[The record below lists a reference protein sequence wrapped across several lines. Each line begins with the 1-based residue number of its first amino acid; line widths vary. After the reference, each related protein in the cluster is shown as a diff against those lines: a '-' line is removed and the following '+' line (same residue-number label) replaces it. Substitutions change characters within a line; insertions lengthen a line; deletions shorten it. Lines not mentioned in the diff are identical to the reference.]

1 MRTRDVFATDGVLA
15 QYLPGYEPRPGQLE
29 MAQAI
34 EELLTRTAGIEECFG
49 SESLTIEAE
58 TGLGKTLAYLV
69 PAVLSP
75 GRIVIST
82 NTRNLQD
89 QILHREIPFL
99 RQYIA
104 PDLKAV
110 CVKGRQ
116 NYLCLYRWHQQVAAG
131 QQELFSGSDRERIS
145 AWIETTR
152 FGDRAELDWLAGGA
166 PLWQKICCLSH
177 FCPGSD
183 CPEHQRCFLNRL
195 RREAAASKLLVVNH
209 HLLFSDL
216 AIRRN
221 GYGEVLPRYQAV
233 IFDEA
238 HHVEKV
244 ATQFFGR
251 SISRYQIR
259 DLAADCER
267 DAIASLGRKQ
277 RNSLLPLVQAISG
290 RMEQLAALFPAQKGR
305 FPLRDLLQARPE
317 ITRHCDML
325 GTALDNLAGTLHDLK
340 DGEPWGQ
347 YGERARE
354 LRQELDF
361 ISGCVDMDLPDE
373 EHLHIHWFERT
384 EKNLILSA
392 TPVDVAVELQETLFT
407 ATPACVF
414 TSATLTTGGDF
425 SYFFSRVG
433 LDGECPALTFPS
445 PFNYRERTLLYLPDD
460 GFPEPSHPA
469 YEEQAHQQMEA
480 LIQAAG
486 GRALL
491 LFTSFAAMQSAH
503 AYLDERLDF
512 PLFRQGEMPRHELLE
527 RFSRQTDS
535 VLLGVASFWEGV
547 DIPGESLSLVI
558 IDKLPFEVPTDPVI
572 MARINRLKQEGKN
585 GFFSFQVPR
594 AILGL
599 RQGVG
604 RLMRRSSDRGV
615 IAILD
620 IRLLSKGYGKR
631 FMRSL
636 PPSPLV
642 RDIRAVQTF
651 FSQECND
658 N

>member
-1 MRTRDVFATDGVLA
+1 MQAKDVFAEDGLLA
-15 QYLPGYEPRPGQLE
+15 RYLPGYELRPGQLE
-29 MAQAI
+29 MAEAI
-34 EELLTRTAGIEECFG
+34 EGLLSRATMAEEFAGTEA
-49 SESLTIEAE
+49 LAIEAE

-69 PAVLSP
+69 PAALSP

-89 QILHREIPFL
+89 QILDREIPFL
-99 RQYIA
+99 RKYIL

-116 NYLCLYRWHQQVAAG
+116 NYLCLYRWHQQAAAG
-131 QQELFSGSDRERIS
+131 QQELFSGSDRERITT
-145 AWIETTR
+145 WLETTR
-152 FGDRAELDWLAGGA
+152 FGDRSELDWLPGGS

-183 CPEHQRCFLNRL
+183 CPEHERCFLNRL

-244 ATQFFGR
+244 ASQFFGR
-251 SISRYQIR
+251 SVSRYQIR

-267 DAIASLGRKQ
+267 EALASLERKKRKGILSQ
-277 RNSLLPLVQAISG
+277 VQTLLG
-290 RMEQLAALFPAQKGR
+290 RMEQLAALFPDRKGR
-305 FPLRDLLQARPE
+305 FPLREVLAARPE
-317 ITRHCDML
+317 VEKQCDML
-325 GTALDNLAGTLHDLK
+325 GAALDRLAGTLQGLDPE
-340 DGEPWGQ
+340 EPWNQ
-347 YGERARE
+347 YCDRA
-354 LRQELDF
+354 LALQQELAF
-361 ISGCVDMDLPDE
+361 ICNCVEVELPE
-373 EHLHIHWFERT
+373 EDHLHIHWYERT

-392 TPVDVAVELQETLFT
+392 TPIDVATELQETLFT
-407 ATPACVF
+407 STAGCVF
-414 TSATLTTGGDF
+414 TSATLTTAGDF
-425 SYFFSRVG
+425 SYFFSRIG
-433 LDGECPALTFPS
+433 LDEETEALSFSS
-445 PFNYRERTLLYLPDD
+445 PFNYRERTLLYLPED
-460 GFPEPSHPA
+460 GFPEPASPG
-469 YEEQAHQQMEA
+469 YENQAHDQMAA
-480 LIQAAG
+480 LLKASN
-486 GRALL
+486 GRSLL
-491 LFTSFAAMQSAH
+491 LFTSFAAMESA
-503 AYLDERLDF
+503 YDFLRQRTDF

-527 RFSRQTDS
+527 RFSRQIDS

-558 IDKLPFEVPTDPVI
+558 IDKLPFEVPSDPVI
-572 MARINRLKQEGKN
+572 MARINRLKLEGKN
-585 GFFSFQVPR
+585 AFFSFQVPR
-594 AILGL
+594 AILSL

-604 RLMRRSSDRGV
+604 RLMRRSRDRGV

-620 IRLLSKGYGKR
+620 IRLLTKGYGKR
-631 FMRSL
+631 FLRSL
-636 PPSPLV
+636 PPSPLI
-642 RDIRAVQTF
+642 RDMKAVQTF
-651 FSQECND
+651 FSQEQND

>member
-1 MRTRDVFATDGVLA
+1 MHAIDVFAEDGLLA
-15 QYLPGYEPRPGQLE
+15 RYLPGYEPRPGQLE
-29 MAQAI
+29 MAKAI
-34 EELLTRTAGIEECFG
+34 EGLLSQATMAEEFAGAEA
-49 SESLTIEAE
+49 LAIEAE

-69 PAVLSP
+69 PAALCP

-89 QILHREIPFL
+89 QILDREIPFL
-99 RQYIA
+99 RKYIL

-131 QQELFSGSDRERIS
+131 QQELFTGSDRERITT
-145 AWIETTR
+145 WLETTR
-152 FGDRAELDWLAGGA
+152 FGDRSELDWLPGGS

-177 FCPGSD
+177 FCPGPD
-183 CPEHQRCFLNRL
+183 CPEHERCFLNRL

-233 IFDEA
+233 ILDEA

-244 ATQFFGR
+244 ASQFFGR
-251 SISRYQIR
+251 SVSRYQIR

-267 DAIASLGRKQ
+267 AALASLERKQ
-277 RNSLLPLVQAISG
+277 RKGILSHVQTLLG
-290 RMEQLAALFPAQKGR
+290 RMEQLTALFPGRKGR
-305 FPLRDLLQARPE
+305 FPLREVLAARPE
-317 ITRHCDML
+317 VEKQCDML
-325 GTALDNLAGTLHDLK
+325 GAALDRLARTLQDL
-340 DGEPWGQ
+340 GPEEPWNQ
-347 YGERARE
+347 YSDRALA
-354 LRQELDF
+354 LRQELAF
-361 ISGCVDMDLPDE
+361 ICNCVEVDLPE
-373 EHLHIHWFERT
+373 EDHLHIHWYERT
-384 EKNLILSA
+384 ERNLILSA
-392 TPVDVAVELQETLFT
+392 TPVDVATELQETLFSS
-407 ATPACVF
+407 AAACVF
-414 TSATLTTGGDF
+414 TSATLTTAGDF

-433 LDGECPALTFPS
+433 LDAETSALSFSS
-445 PFNYRERTLLYLPDD
+445 PFNYRERTLLYLPED
-460 GFPEPSHPA
+460 GFPEPASPG
-469 YEEQAHQQMEA
+469 YEHQAHEQMVA
-480 LIQAAG
+480 LLKASH
-486 GRALL
+486 GRSLL
-491 LFTSFAAMQSAH
+491 LFTSFAAMESA
-503 AYLDERLDF
+503 YDFLRQRTDF

-527 RFSRQTDS
+527 RFSRQIDS

-558 IDKLPFEVPTDPVI
+558 IDKLPFEVPSDPVI

-585 GFFSFQVPR
+585 AFFSFQVPR
-594 AILGL
+594 AILSL

-604 RLMRRSSDRGV
+604 RLMRRSRDRGV

-620 IRLLSKGYGKR
+620 IRLLTKGYGKR
-631 FMRSL
+631 FLRSL

-642 RDIRAVQTF
+642 RDMKAVQTF
-651 FSQECND
+651 FSQEQND